1 MYRFHPTN
9 GVILISTDEHIPA
22 VKSDQRWRD
31 YQAWVKAGNTALP
44 AEPVLEP
51 LASVLERVNS
61 KINQERFRRHE
72 LPITYASTLF
82 DADADARENITG
94 TIGRLMRG
102 DGLPANWVGWR
113 ANDNSMH
120 WEAASAED
128 VLLHLRALSTA
139 IEDRKQSLLIA
150 AWVKKAGTEAL
161 YEAGDRDGLE
171 NYDVMAGWPS

>member
-9 GVILISTDEHIPA
+9 GVILVSTGEHIPA
-22 VKSDQRWRD
+22 IKSDQRWRD
-31 YQAWVKAGNTALP
+31 YKTWTKAGNTALP
-44 AEPVLEP
+44 AEPFLEP

-72 LPITYASTLF
+72 FPITHSGTLF

-94 TIGRLMRG
+94 TISRLMRG

-120 WEAASAED
+120 WAELAAED
-128 VLLHLRALSTA
+128 VLTQLRALSTA
-139 IEDRKQSLLIA
+139 IEDRKQNLLIT

-161 YEAGDRDGLE
+161 YEANDRAGLE
-171 NYDVMAGWPS
+171 IYDVQAGWPA